1 MAFRLI
7 VSDMMVV
14 PVKGS
19 LASEK
24 GRTPFSFK
32 LSMRRL
38 PREEYA
44 AVFSPEAEMT
54 VRQLIEQVTSGWSD
68 QRLILDDNNSP
79 ATFSAEAL
87 AFLLDVVGMEQ
98 AVFKAY
104 VEAYE
109 TADTAVGRRGN

>member
-1 MAFRLI
+1 MAFKLV
-7 VSDMMVV
+7 VSDTMTV

-24 GRTPFSFK
+24 GRTPFAFK
-32 LSMRRL
+32 LTMKRL

-44 AVFSPEAEMT
+44 KVFAPDADMT
-54 VRQLIEQVTSGWSD
+54 VRQLLEQVTTGWAE
-68 QRLILDDNNSP
+68 QRLVLDDNDAP
-79 ATFSAEAL
+79 AAFSAEAF
-87 AFLLDVVGMEQ
+87 AFLLEVVGMEQ

-109 TADTAVGRRGN
+109 TADTAAGRRGN